1 MLNNRVGIVTMGA
14 VEIRRHNDI
23 NLLKPYVVKK
33 AIEGDIIGFVED
45 DSKDNTASALT
56 WFMSMQ
62 D

>member
-1 MLNNRVGIVTMGA
+1 MGA